1 MRITNNMI
9 MNNSA
14 SNINDVKNLL
24 DKTNTQMTNQQKIN
38 RPSEDPVIAVR
49 SLRLQTTYAKTEQYY
64 RKNIPD
70 AESWLDVTETALIN
84 MKDVVTNMRTLA
96 VNGATGTL
104 TQDDRNTILTQ
115 LQALQKEIYT
125 LGNADYAGRTV
136 FTGYRT
142 DKNLTFMGNES
153 DTAYTIKQK
162 LSASDMINT
171 RFFSN
176 EVEIPTSPDDVKAL
190 TDAQKTTDYN
200 TKQDEFYKL
209 RLAYNDINGAK
220 DQDGNDIPAFDEAAN
235 PKFLTISYPKLDATG
250 KQELD
255 ANGDPVFEEITPDN
269 IKIYESE
276 KDWEEQSGGQKS
288 VDAKDVVIIK
298 STGDIIFGNDLAYE
312 MQSNKATLDITY
324 AKTGFLNSELRPEY
338 YFDCTD
344 ITDPAK
350 PVDFVKED
358 REYDINYTIS
368 ENQTLKVN
376 VEASTIFNHDI
387 YQDMSDMINA
397 VTFSIQAHDKLA
409 KIESMMKDPNYADE
423 ETQNS
428 LSEWK
433 LLVQKEVDYA
443 DDNMDKLFTA
453 QIKNG
458 DKYLSDFNLA
468 ITRLGCTVDTLK
480 MTEKRMSEYE
490 ENVLG
495 LQSENDNLD
504 LSEIIIN
511 YTAVNVAYQS
521 SLTAAG
527 RLYQQ
532 TLLNYI

>member
-9 MNNSA
+9 LNNSS
-14 SNINDVKNLL
+14 SNINDVKNML

-84 MKDVVTNMRTLA
+84 MKDVITDMRTLA
-96 VNGATGTL
+96 VNGSTGTL

-115 LQALQKEIYT
+115 LQALQKEIYS

-142 DKNLTFMGNES
+142 DKQLTFMSNEKETS
-153 DTAYTIKQK
+153 YNIKQK
-162 LSASDMINT
+162 INADGMVNT
-171 RFFSN
+171 RFYSN
-176 EVEIPTSPDDVKAL
+176 EVKMPTSPDDVKGLDNGGAVS
-190 TDAQKTTDYN
+190 DDMK
-200 TKQDEFYKL
+200 TKQNEYYKL
-209 RLAYNDINGAK
+209 RLAYNDINGGTDK
-220 DQDGNDIPAFDEAAN
+220 DGNAIEPIDPANIE
-235 PKFLTISYPKLDATG
+235 ISYTKDDGTV
-250 KQELD
+250 ET
-255 ANGDPVFEEITPDN
+255 ITPDSITIYDSEVEWEAATG
-269 IKIYESE
+269 IKELGNNDI
-276 KDWEEQSGGQKS
+276 
-288 VDAKDVVIIK
+288 VIIK
-298 STGDIIFGNDLAYE
+298 NTGDIAFGNTIAYE
-312 MQSNKATLDITY
+312 MQSNKADFNISYT
-324 AKTGFLNSELRPEY
+324 KTGFLSSELRPEY

-344 ITDPAK
+344 ITDPQK

-368 ENQTLKVN
+368 ENSTLKVN
-376 VEASTIFNHDI
+376 VEACNVFDHDI
-387 YQDMSDMINA
+387 SQDMSDMINA

-409 KIESMMKDPNYADE
+409 KIDSMMKDPNYADK
-423 ETQNS
+423 ETQDK
-428 LSEWK
+428 LLEWK
-433 LLVQKEVDYA
+433 DLIQKEVDYA
-443 DDNMDKLFTA
+443 DDNMDKLYT
-453 QIKNG
+453 QMLSNC

-490 ENVLG
+490 ENVLQ
-495 LQSENDNLD
+495 LQSENDNMD